1 MADQYLDH
9 ESVRARVEQ
18 RLAPRIR
25 LLRRR
30 FWLFAHIVIFIAT
43 ILAIYSGG
51 NHENSP
57 LYFLADTYTM
67 PARSFSGPTGDV
79 INIAAQTFESWQPY
93 PLVTFLSL
101 VWFIVLILHIVNIWA
116 AFGRERLIQREM
128 DREMELEKMRL
139 QLALAGV
146 NGRDIPDVELEKPK
160 RVANLSDDGELVF
173 EDQSARG
180 KTTHRRA

>member
-18 RLAPRIR
+18 RLAPRMR

-30 FWLFAHIVIFIAT
+30 FWLFAHIVIFIT
-43 ILAIYSGG
+43 TMLTIYSGG
-51 NHENSP
+51 NHANSP
-57 LYFLADTYTM
+57 LYFLADTYTI
-67 PARSFSGPTGDV
+67 PASSFLGPTGET

-139 QLALAGV
+139 QLALAGA
-146 NGRDIPDVELEKPK
+146 NQRNIPDTDLEKPK
-160 RVANLSDDGELVF
+160 RVASLSDDGELIF
-173 EDQSARG
+173 DDESAQPRIV
-180 KTTHRRA
+180 HRRS